1 MPRTLPI
8 VPMDPFAALFAHVAP
23 KARTFFAGKLCKT
36 VQYPDVGH
44 LHFLKGGEL
53 TLIQAGR
60 SDLDFNEPTLL
71 FFPRGR
77 AHGFAVDPRRGADLV
92 CATVDLG
99 SGDGNPIGQGLPGLV
114 VLPLASHPALAPI
127 CDLLLDEAFSE
138 RSGRQEALDRLF
150 DYLLILIVRHVVE
163 SGGVAT
169 GVLAGLA
176 DPRLA
181 KALTAIHEAPKKSW
195 TLDDLAGV
203 AGMSRTR
210 FAEHFRTRIGQTPID
225 YLTAWRMTVA
235 SQLLARGKPVK
246 SVAQQVGYQ
255 SAAAF
260 SRVYSRVTGKAP
272 RNSSDSSLRS
282 PIAETEGTP
291 SSGEPATYE
300 PSSPGQYST

>member
-1 MPRTLPI
+1 
-8 VPMDPFAALFAHVAP
+8 MDPFAALFAHATP
-23 KARTFFAGKLCKT
+23 RARTFFTGTLCKT

-44 LHFLKGGEL
+44 LHFLKDGKL
-53 TLIQAGR
+53 TLAQTGQ
-60 SDLDFNEPTLL
+60 SDLQVDEPTLL

-77 AHGFAVDPRRGADLV
+77 VHSFVVNPERGADLV
-92 CATVDLG
+92 CATVELG
-99 SGDGNPIGQGLPGLV
+99 GAESNPIGQGLPELV

-127 CDLLLDEAFSE
+127 CDLLLGEAFSE
-138 RSGRQEALDRLF
+138 RGGRQEALDRLF

-163 SGGVAT
+163 SGRVST

-195 TLDDLAGV
+195 TLDDLAGI

-225 YLTAWRMTVA
+225 YLTVWRMTIA
-235 SQLLARGKPVK
+235 CQLLARGKPVK
-246 SVAQQVGYQ
+246 SVALQVGYQ

-260 SRVYSRVTGKAP
+260 SRVFSRVTGQAP
-272 RNSSDSSLRS
+272 RNSNDASLQGLNPIS
-282 PIAETEGTP
+282 PSRRPHE
-291 SSGEPATYE
+291 
-300 PSSPGQYST
+300 